1 MKSAI
6 TELTGYEVCLPNK
19 PAVSLLP
26 YRSRRH
32 FNYCVR
38 YTTVRSA
45 VAAKLRNLA
54 LCAIPMHLE
63 KLSLTNFKNYED
75 GRYTFG
81 RQVNVIVGPNGS
93 GKTNLLDA
101 VYFLALSKSAFQ
113 SQDALSI
120 LHDADYFIL
129 DGIFE
134 EHNDRLVQIT
144 ISLQRGQRK
153 VLMADKKPYE
163 RISEHI
169 GRFPVVLIAPNDT
182 DLVRE
187 HSEDRRHFFDG
198 VLSQLDSDYL
208 RDYLMY
214 QQVLKQRNS
223 LLKLFAERN
232 QVDNDLLDTYD
243 EPLLS
248 LGQKIHN
255 RRQQFVEDFLPSFQ
269 KHYAYLSDDREM
281 VSIVYESEMSDPQ
294 FADDFRH
301 FRRRDTVLQRTTMG
315 IHKDDYGFMIG
326 DRVGESVPLKKFGS
340 QGQQKTFVIALKLAQ
355 FDRLEVRKGMK
366 PILLLDDIFDKLD
379 DRRIGK
385 LIQQMDDGAFGQ
397 LFITDAR
404 PERTRELLSRVQAD
418 IRFFEIG

>member
-1 MKSAI
+1 
-6 TELTGYEVCLPNK
+6 
-19 PAVSLLP
+19 
-26 YRSRRH
+26 
-32 FNYCVR
+32 
-38 YTTVRSA
+38 
-45 VAAKLRNLA
+45 
-54 LCAIPMHLE
+54 MHLE
-63 KLSLTNFKNYED
+63 KLSLTHFKNYED
-75 GRYTFG
+75 GRYAFG

-113 SQDALSI
+113 SQDALNI
-120 LHDADYFIL
+120 LHEADYFII
-129 DGIFE
+129 DGVFE
-134 EHNDRLVQIT
+134 EHDDRLVQIT

-169 GRFPVVLIAPNDT
+169 GRFPVVLVAPNDT

-198 VLSQLDSDYL
+198 VLSQLDADYL

-243 EPLLS
+243 EPLLEI
-248 LGQKIHN
+248 GQRIHD
-255 RRQQFVEDFLPSFQ
+255 RRQQFVADFLPSFRA
-269 KHYAYLSDDREM
+269 HYAYLSDEREA
-281 VSIVYESEMSDPQ
+281 VNIVYESEVSNPD
-294 FADDFRH
+294 FANEFRH

-315 IHKDDYGFMIG
+315 VHKDDYGFLIG
-326 DRVGESVPLKKFGS
+326 DQSAGPASPGPASPGPSGPGPSGPGPVPLKKFGS

-355 FDRLEVRKGMK
+355 FDQLEARKGVK

-385 LIQQMDDGAFGQ
+385 LIQRMDEGAFGQ

-404 PERTRELLSRVQAD
+404 PERTRALLSTVKADVQ
-418 IRFFEIG
+418 FFEIGV

>member
-1 MKSAI
+1 M
-6 TELTGYEVCLPNK
+6 Y
-19 PAVSLLP
+19 
-26 YRSRRH
+26 
-32 FNYCVR
+32 
-38 YTTVRSA
+38 
-45 VAAKLRNLA
+45 
-54 LCAIPMHLE
+54 LE

-75 GRYTFG
+75 ARYVFG
-81 RQVNVIVGPNGS
+81 QQVNVIVGPNGS

-101 VYFLALSKSAFQ
+101 VYFLSLSKSAFHT
-113 SQDALSI
+113 QDALSI
-120 LHDADYFIL
+120 LHDADYFII

-134 EHNDRLVQIT
+134 EHDDRKVQIT
-144 ISLQRGQRK
+144 ISLQRNQRK

-169 GRFPVVLIAPNDT
+169 GRFPVVLVAPNDT

-198 VLSQLDSDYL
+198 VLSQLDPNYL
-208 RDYLMY
+208 RDYLLY

-232 QVDNDLLDTYD
+232 QVDNDMLDTYD
-243 EPLLS
+243 EPLLD
-248 LGQKIHN
+248 LGQKIHD
-255 RRQQFVEDFLPSFQ
+255 RRQQFILEFLPSFRT
-269 KHYAYLSDDREM
+269 HYAYLSDERE
-281 VSIVYESEMSDPQ
+281 VVNIVYESEVSNPA
-294 FADDFRH
+294 FADEFRH

-315 IHKDDYGFMIG
+315 IHKDDYSFMIEG
-326 DRVGESVPLKKFGS
+326 RSGIDQFGESRSSDPVPLKKFGS

-355 FDRLEVRKGMK
+355 FDQLQAEKGIK

-385 LIQQMDDGAFGQ
+385 LIQRMDQGAFGQ

-404 PERTRELLSRVQAD
+404 PERTRDLLHNVKADVQFFD
-418 IRFFEIG
+418 IGND

>member
-1 MKSAI
+1 
-6 TELTGYEVCLPNK
+6 
-19 PAVSLLP
+19 
-26 YRSRRH
+26 
-32 FNYCVR
+32 
-38 YTTVRSA
+38 
-45 VAAKLRNLA
+45 
-54 LCAIPMHLE
+54 MHLE

-75 GRYTFG
+75 GRYQFG

-129 DGIFE
+129 DGVFDNQS
-134 EHNDRLVQIT
+134 HHPVQIT

-153 VLMADKKPYE
+153 VLLADKKPYE
-163 RISEHI
+163 RVSEHI
-169 GRFPVVLIAPNDT
+169 GRFPVVLVAPNDT

-198 VLSQLDSDYL
+198 VLSQLDSEYL
-208 RDYLMY
+208 RDYLLY

-243 EPLLS
+243 EPLLEI
-248 LGQKIHN
+248 GQRIHD
-255 RRQQFVEDFLPSFQ
+255 RRKQFVTDFLPNFQ
-269 KHYAYLSDDREM
+269 KDYAYLSDDRES
-281 VSIVYESEMSDPQ
+281 VNIVYESEVSNPD
-294 FADDFRH
+294 FADEFRH

-315 IHKDDYGFMIG
+315 VHKDDYGFFIG
-326 DRVGESVPLKKFGS
+326 DQKADSSGPGPTPLKKFGS
-340 QGQQKTFVIALKLAQ
+340 QGQQKTFVIALKLGQ
-355 FDRLEVRKGMK
+355 FDQLEAKKGVK

-379 DRRIGK
+379 DRRIDK
-385 LIQQMDDGAFGQ
+385 LVKLMDEEAFGQ
-397 LFITDAR
+397 VFITDAR
-404 PERTRELLSRVQAD
+404 PERTRILLNTVKAD
-418 IRFFEIG
+418 VRFFEIGE

>member
-1 MKSAI
+1 M
-6 TELTGYEVCLPNK
+6 T
-19 PAVSLLP
+19 
-26 YRSRRH
+26 
-32 FNYCVR
+32 
-38 YTTVRSA
+38 
-45 VAAKLRNLA
+45 AAKLRIIA
-54 LCAIPMHLE
+54 LHAIPMHLE

-75 GRYTFG
+75 GRYVFG
-81 RQVNVIVGPNGS
+81 QQVNVIVGPNGS

-101 VYFLALSKSAFQ
+101 IYFLALSKSAFQ

-120 LHDADYFIL
+120 QHDADYFII

-134 EHNDRLVQIT
+134 EHDDRNVQIT

-169 GRFPVVLIAPNDT
+169 GRFPVVLVAPNDT

-198 VLSQLDSDYL
+198 VLSQLDAEYL
-208 RDYLMY
+208 RNYLMY
-214 QQVLKQRNS
+214 QQILKQRNS
-223 LLKLFAERN
+223 LLKLFAERS

-243 EPLLS
+243 EPLLD
-248 LGQKIHN
+248 LGKKIHD
-255 RRQQFVEDFLPSFQ
+255 RRQQFVEEFLPSFRA
-269 KHYAYLSDDREM
+269 HYAYLSDEREE
-281 VSIVYESEMSDPQ
+281 VTIVYESEVSNPA
-294 FADDFRH
+294 FADEFRH

-315 IHKDDYGFMIG
+315 IHKDDYSFMIDSG
-326 DRVGESVPLKKFGS
+326 NGQPVLLKKFGS

-355 FDRLEVRKGMK
+355 FDALQAEKGIK
-366 PILLLDDIFDKLD
+366 PLLLLDDIFDKLD

-385 LIQQMDDGAFGQ
+385 LIQRMDEGAFGQ

-404 PERTRELLSRVQAD
+404 PERTRELLNQVKAD
-418 IRFFEIG
+418 VRFFEIGN

>member
-1 MKSAI
+1 
-6 TELTGYEVCLPNK
+6 
-19 PAVSLLP
+19 
-26 YRSRRH
+26 
-32 FNYCVR
+32 
-38 YTTVRSA
+38 
-45 VAAKLRNLA
+45 
-54 LCAIPMHLE
+54 MHLE

-75 GRYTFG
+75 SRYVFG

-101 VYFLALSKSAFQ
+101 VYYLALSKSAFQ

-134 EHNDRLVQIT
+134 EHGSQNSHIDRVQIT

-169 GRFPVVLIAPNDT
+169 GRFPVVLVAPNDT

-198 VLSQLDSDYL
+198 VLAQLDPDYL
-208 RDYLMY
+208 RNFLMY

-243 EPLLS
+243 APLLE
-248 LGQKIHN
+248 LGQQIHD
-255 RRQQFVEDFLPSFQ
+255 RRRQFVEEFLPDFRA
-269 KHYAYLSDDREM
+269 HYAYLSGARET
-281 VSIVYESEMSDPQ
+281 VGIAYESEVSNPD
-294 FADDFRH
+294 FAAEFRH

-315 IHKDDYGFMIG
+315 IHKDDYNFLIG
-326 DRVGESVPLKKFGS
+326 GNSSDEGTTSEWVPLKKFGS

-355 FDRLEVRKGMK
+355 FDQLEARKGVK

-379 DRRIGK
+379 DHRIGK
-385 LIQQMDDGAFGQ
+385 LIQQMDEGAFGQ

-404 PERTRELLSRVQAD
+404 PERTRELLKNVKADVQ
-418 IRFFEIG
+418 FYEINA

>member
-1 MKSAI
+1 
-6 TELTGYEVCLPNK
+6 
-19 PAVSLLP
+19 
-26 YRSRRH
+26 
-32 FNYCVR
+32 
-38 YTTVRSA
+38 
-45 VAAKLRNLA
+45 
-54 LCAIPMHLE
+54 MHLE

-75 GRYTFG
+75 GRYVFG

-120 LHDADYFIL
+120 LHDVDYFIL

-134 EHNDRLVQIT
+134 EHDDRLVQIT

-163 RISEHI
+163 RVSEHI
-169 GRFPVVLIAPNDT
+169 GRFPVVLVAPNDT

-198 VLSQLDSDYL
+198 VLSQLDADYL
-208 RDYLMY
+208 RDYLTY

-223 LLKLFAERN
+223 LLKLFAERS

-243 EPLLS
+243 EPLLEI
-248 LGQKIHN
+248 GQRIHN
-255 RRQQFVEDFLPSFQ
+255 RRQQFVAEFLPSFRA
-269 KHYAYLSDDREM
+269 HYAYLSDERET
-281 VSIVYESEMSDPQ
+281 VNIVYESEVNNPD
-294 FADDFRH
+294 FASEFRH

-315 IHKDDYGFMIG
+315 VHKDDYGFLIG
-326 DRVGESVPLKKFGS
+326 DRSGETVPLKKFGS

-355 FDRLEVRKGMK
+355 FDQLEARKTQK

-385 LIQQMDDGAFGQ
+385 LIQRMDEGAFGQ

-404 PERTRELLSRVQAD
+404 PERTRALLSQVKAEV
-418 IRFFEIG
+418 RFFEIGQ

>member
-1 MKSAI
+1 
-6 TELTGYEVCLPNK
+6 
-19 PAVSLLP
+19 
-26 YRSRRH
+26 
-32 FNYCVR
+32 
-38 YTTVRSA
+38 
-45 VAAKLRNLA
+45 
-54 LCAIPMHLE
+54 MHLE

-81 RQVNVIVGPNGS
+81 RQINVIVGPNGS

-101 VYFLALSKSAFQ
+101 IYFLALSKSAFQ

-120 LHDADYFIL
+120 LHDADYFII

-134 EHNDRLVQIT
+134 EHDDRLVQIT

-198 VLSQLDSDYL
+198 VLSQLNPNYL

-243 EPLLS
+243 EPLLD
-248 LGQKIHN
+248 LGQKIHDR
-255 RRQQFVEDFLPSFQ
+255 RRQFVDEFLPGFRA
-269 KHYAYLSDDREM
+269 HYAYLSDEREE
-281 VSIVYESEMSDPQ
+281 VSIVYESEVSNPN
-294 FADDFRH
+294 FADEFRH

-315 IHKDDYGFMIG
+315 VHKDDYAFLIG
-326 DRVGESVPLKKFGS
+326 NDQPVPLKKFGS

-355 FDRLEVRKGMK
+355 FDQLQAEKGIK

-385 LIQQMDDGAFGQ
+385 LIQQMDEGAFGQ

-404 PERTRELLSRVQAD
+404 PERTRELLNSVKAD
-418 IRFFEIG
+418 VRFFEIGD

>member
-1 MKSAI
+1 
-6 TELTGYEVCLPNK
+6 
-19 PAVSLLP
+19 
-26 YRSRRH
+26 
-32 FNYCVR
+32 
-38 YTTVRSA
+38 
-45 VAAKLRNLA
+45 
-54 LCAIPMHLE
+54 MHLE

-75 GRYTFG
+75 GRYAFG

-120 LHDADYFIL
+120 LHEADYFII
-129 DGIFE
+129 DGTFE
-134 EHNDRLVQIT
+134 EHDGRDAHSGRVHPDRVQIT

-163 RISEHI
+163 RVSEHI

-182 DLVRE
+182 DLVRG

-198 VLSQLDSDYL
+198 VLSQLDAEYL
-208 RDYLMY
+208 RNFLMY

-223 LLKLFAERN
+223 LLKLFADRS

-243 EPLLS
+243 EPLLE
-248 LGQKIHN
+248 LGQKIHDR
-255 RRQQFVEDFLPSFQ
+255 RRQFIHDYQPDFQ
-269 KHYAYLSDDREM
+269 AHYAYLSGERET
-281 VSIVYESEMSDPQ
+281 VSIVYESEVSNPD
-294 FADDFRH
+294 FANEFRH

-315 IHKDDYGFMIG
+315 IHKDDYNFLIAAPTASQPGSDEEQSI
-326 DRVGESVPLKKFGS
+326 EPVPLKKFGS

-355 FDRLEVRKGMK
+355 FDQLEAGKGVK

-385 LIQQMDDGAFGQ
+385 LIQRMDDRAFGQ

-404 PERTRELLSRVQAD
+404 PDRTRELLKHVQAEV
-418 IRFFEIG
+418 RFFEISS

>member
-1 MKSAI
+1 M
-6 TELTGYEVCLPNK
+6 Y
-19 PAVSLLP
+19 
-26 YRSRRH
+26 
-32 FNYCVR
+32 
-38 YTTVRSA
+38 
-45 VAAKLRNLA
+45 
-54 LCAIPMHLE
+54 LE

-75 GRYTFG
+75 SRYVFG
-81 RQVNVIVGPNGS
+81 QQVNVIVGPNGS

-120 LHDADYFIL
+120 QHDADYFII
-129 DGIFE
+129 DGVFDE
-134 EHNDRLVQIT
+134 QNRSVQIT

-153 VLMADKKPYE
+153 VLMADKKPYD
-163 RISEHI
+163 RLSDHI
-169 GRFPVVLIAPNDT
+169 GRFPVVLMAPNDT

-208 RDYLMY
+208 RNYLMY

-223 LLKLFAERN
+223 VLKLFAERN

-243 EPLLS
+243 EPLLD
-248 LGQKIHN
+248 LGQKIHD
-255 RRQQFVEDFLPSFQ
+255 RRKQFVDEFLPDFR
-269 KHYAYLSDDREM
+269 KHYAYLSDGRES
-281 VSIVYESEMSDPQ
+281 VTIVYESEVSNPN
-294 FADDFRH
+294 FADEFRH

-315 IHKDDYGFMIG
+315 IHKDDYAFLIG
-326 DRVGESVPLKKFGS
+326 EREVGPDGPAPVPLKKFGS
-340 QGQQKTFVIALKLAQ
+340 QGQQKTFVIGLKLAQ
-355 FDRLEVRKGMK
+355 FDQLQAAKGVK

-385 LIQQMDDGAFGQ
+385 LIKQMDEGAFGQ

-404 PERTRELLSRVQAD
+404 PERTRELLENVKAD
-418 IRFFEIG
+418 VRFFEIARD

>member
-1 MKSAI
+1 MS
-6 TELTGYEVCLPNK
+6 
-19 PAVSLLP
+19 
-26 YRSRRH
+26 
-32 FNYCVR
+32 
-38 YTTVRSA
+38 
-45 VAAKLRNLA
+45 AAKLRNPA
-54 LCAIPMHLE
+54 LYAIGMHLE

-101 VYFLALSKSAFQ
+101 IYFLALSKSAFQ
-113 SQDALSI
+113 SQDGLSI

-129 DGIFE
+129 DGTFE
-134 EHNDRLVQIT
+134 EHDDRNAYPGRVHPDRVQIT

-169 GRFPVVLIAPNDT
+169 GRFPVVLVAPNDT
-182 DLVRE
+182 DLVRG

-198 VLSQLDSDYL
+198 VLSQFDAEYL
-208 RDYLMY
+208 RNYLMY

-223 LLKLFAERN
+223 LLKLFADRN

-243 EPLLS
+243 EPLLE
-248 LGQKIHN
+248 LGQKIHDR
-255 RRQQFVEDFLPSFQ
+255 RRQFVGEYLPGFRA
-269 KHYAYLSDDREM
+269 HYAYLSGARET
-281 VSIVYESEMSDPQ
+281 VSIVYESEVSNPD
-294 FADDFRH
+294 FASEFRH

-315 IHKDDYGFMIG
+315 VHKDDYNFLIG
-326 DRVGESVPLKKFGS
+326 APPPVQPGSNEEQSAEPVPLKKFGS

-355 FDRLEVRKGMK
+355 FDQLEAGKGIK

-379 DRRIGK
+379 DQRISK
-385 LIQQMDDGAFGQ
+385 LIQRMDEGAFGQ

-404 PERTRELLSRVQAD
+404 PERTRELLKHVQAD
-418 IRFFEIG
+418 VQFFEIGS

>member
-1 MKSAI
+1 
-6 TELTGYEVCLPNK
+6 
-19 PAVSLLP
+19 
-26 YRSRRH
+26 
-32 FNYCVR
+32 
-38 YTTVRSA
+38 
-45 VAAKLRNLA
+45 
-54 LCAIPMHLE
+54 MHLE

-75 GRYTFG
+75 VRYTFS
-81 RQVNVIVGPNGS
+81 RQVNVLVGPNGS

-101 VYFLALSKSAFQ
+101 VYFLSLSKSAFQ
-113 SQDALSI
+113 SQDAMSI
-120 LHDADYFIL
+120 LHDTDYFII

-134 EHNDRLVQIT
+134 EHDDRTVQIT

-169 GRFPVVLIAPNDT
+169 GRFPVVLVAPNDT

-198 VLSQLDSDYL
+198 VLSQLDPEYL
-208 RDYLMY
+208 RNYLMY
-214 QQVLKQRNS
+214 QQILKQRNS

-243 EPLLS
+243 EPLLE
-248 LGQKIHN
+248 LGQKIHDR
-255 RRQQFVEDFLPSFQ
+255 RRQFIDEFLPGFRS
-269 KHYAYLSDDREM
+269 HYAYLSDDREE
-281 VSIVYESEMSDPQ
+281 VTIQYESEVSNPG
-294 FADDFRH
+294 FADEFRH

-315 IHKDDYGFMIG
+315 IHKDDYSFII
-326 DRVGESVPLKKFGS
+326 ESGNGQPPVPLKKFGS

-355 FDRLEVRKGMK
+355 FAQLQAEKDVK

-385 LIQQMDDGAFGQ
+385 LIQQMDEGVFGQ

-404 PERTRELLSRVQAD
+404 PERTRQLLTNVKAD
-418 IRFFEIG
+418 IKFFEIGA

>member
-1 MKSAI
+1 M
-6 TELTGYEVCLPNK
+6 Y
-19 PAVSLLP
+19 
-26 YRSRRH
+26 
-32 FNYCVR
+32 
-38 YTTVRSA
+38 
-45 VAAKLRNLA
+45 
-54 LCAIPMHLE
+54 LE

-75 GRYTFG
+75 GRYVFG
-81 RQVNVIVGPNGS
+81 RQINVIVGPNGS

-113 SQDALSI
+113 NQDAFSI
-120 LHDADYFIL
+120 LHGADYFII

-134 EHNDRLVQIT
+134 ENEHSGHPNRVNPDRVQIT

-153 VLMADKKPYE
+153 VIMADKKPYE

-198 VLSQLDSDYL
+198 VLSQLDPNYL
-208 RDYLMY
+208 RDFLMY

-232 QVDNDLLDTYD
+232 QVDNDMLDTYD
-243 EPLLS
+243 VPLLD
-248 LGQKIHN
+248 LGQKIHD
-255 RRQQFVEDFLPSFQ
+255 RRKQFVEEFLPGFRE
-269 KHYAYLSDDREM
+269 HYAYLSNESEM
-281 VSIVYESEMSDPQ
+281 VNIVYESEVSDPN
-294 FADDFRH
+294 FAEEFRH
-301 FRRRDTVLQRTTMG
+301 FRRRDTILQRTTMG
-315 IHKDDYGFMIG
+315 VHKDDYSFLIG
-326 DRVGESVPLKKFGS
+326 GVYGEAVPLKKFGS

-355 FDRLEVRKGMK
+355 FDTLEAEKGVK

-379 DRRIGK
+379 DRRISK
-385 LIQQMDDGAFGQ
+385 LIQQMEEGAFGQ

-404 PERTRELLSRVQAD
+404 PERTRELLSSVKAD
-418 IRFFEIG
+418 VRFYETGV

>member
-1 MKSAI
+1 
-6 TELTGYEVCLPNK
+6 
-19 PAVSLLP
+19 
-26 YRSRRH
+26 
-32 FNYCVR
+32 
-38 YTTVRSA
+38 
-45 VAAKLRNLA
+45 
-54 LCAIPMHLE
+54 MHLE

-75 GRYTFG
+75 VRYVFG

-120 LHDADYFIL
+120 LHDADYFII

-134 EHNDRLVQIT
+134 EHDDRNVQVT

-163 RISEHI
+163 RVSDHI

-187 HSEDRRHFFDG
+187 HSEERRHFFDG
-198 VLSQLDSDYL
+198 VLSQLDPDYL

-223 LLKLFAERN
+223 LLKLFADRN

-243 EPLLS
+243 EPLLE
-248 LGQKIHN
+248 LGQKIHD
-255 RRQQFVEDFLPSFQ
+255 RRKLFIDEFLPDFRA
-269 KHYAYLSDDREM
+269 HYAYLSGARET
-281 VSIVYESEMSDPQ
+281 VSILYESEVSNPD
-294 FADDFRH
+294 FANEFRH

-315 IHKDDYGFMIG
+315 VHKDDYSFLIAGLSSG
-326 DRVGESVPLKKFGS
+326 QQEAGEPVPLKKFGS

-355 FDRLEVRKGMK
+355 FDQLEARRGVK

-385 LIQQMDDGAFGQ
+385 LIQQMDEGAFGQ
-397 LFITDAR
+397 LFISDAR
-404 PERTRELLSRVQAD
+404 PERTRDLLKDVKADVQ
-418 IRFFEIG
+418 FFEIGR

>member
-1 MKSAI
+1 
-6 TELTGYEVCLPNK
+6 
-19 PAVSLLP
+19 
-26 YRSRRH
+26 
-32 FNYCVR
+32 
-38 YTTVRSA
+38 
-45 VAAKLRNLA
+45 
-54 LCAIPMHLE
+54 MHLE

-75 GRYTFG
+75 GRYSFG
-81 RQVNVIVGPNGS
+81 QQVNVIVGPNGS

-113 SQDALSI
+113 SQDTLSI
-120 LHDADYFIL
+120 LHQADYFII

-134 EHNDRLVQIT
+134 EHDDREVQIT

-163 RISEHI
+163 RMSEHI
-169 GRFPVVLIAPNDT
+169 GRFPVVLVAPNDT

-198 VLSQLDSDYL
+198 VLSQLDANYL
-208 RDYLMY
+208 RNYLMY
-214 QQVLKQRNS
+214 QQILKQRNS
-223 LLKLFAERN
+223 LLKLFADQS

-243 EPLLS
+243 VPLLD
-248 LGQKIHN
+248 LGQKIHD
-255 RRQQFVEDFLPSFQ
+255 RRKQFVDEFLPSFRE
-269 KHYAYLSDDREM
+269 HYAYLSDDREE
-281 VSIVYESEMSDPQ
+281 VTIIYESEVSNPA

-301 FRRRDTVLQRTTMG
+301 FRRRDTVLQRTAMG
-315 IHKDDYGFMIG
+315 IHKDDYSFIIG
-326 DRVGESVPLKKFGS
+326 TGSGESVPLKKFGS

-355 FDRLEVRKGMK
+355 FDALQTEKGIK

-385 LIQQMDDGAFGQ
+385 LIQRMDEGAFGQ

-404 PERTRELLSRVQAD
+404 PERTRELLNQVKAD
-418 IRFFEIG
+418 VRFFEIGNE

>member
-1 MKSAI
+1 
-6 TELTGYEVCLPNK
+6 
-19 PAVSLLP
+19 
-26 YRSRRH
+26 
-32 FNYCVR
+32 
-38 YTTVRSA
+38 
-45 VAAKLRNLA
+45 
-54 LCAIPMHLE
+54 MHLE

-75 GRYTFG
+75 VRYAFG

-101 VYFLALSKSAFQ
+101 IYFLALSKSAFQ

-120 LHDADYFIL
+120 LHDSDYFII
-129 DGIFE
+129 DGVFE
-134 EHNDRLVQIT
+134 EQDDRNVQVT

-163 RISEHI
+163 RISDHI

-198 VLSQLDSDYL
+198 VLSQLDPDYL
-208 RDYLMY
+208 RNYLMY

-223 LLKLFAERN
+223 LLKLFAEPGRRTGN
-232 QVDNDLLDTYD
+232 QVDNDMLDTYD
-243 EPLLS
+243 EPLLE
-248 LGQKIHN
+248 LGQKIHD
-255 RRQQFVEDFLPSFQ
+255 RRKQFVEEYLPDLRS
-269 KHYAYLSDDREM
+269 HYAYLSGERET
-281 VSIVYESEMSDPQ
+281 VSIVYESEVSNPN
-294 FADDFRH
+294 FVGEFRH

-315 IHKDDYGFMIG
+315 IHKDDYNFLILSTRADDGQSA
-326 DRVGESVPLKKFGS
+326 EPVPLKKFGS

-355 FDRLEVRKGMK
+355 FDHLEARKGVK

-385 LIQQMDDGAFGQ
+385 LIQQMDEGVFGQ

-404 PERTRELLSRVQAD
+404 PERTRELLKNVQAD
-418 IRFFEIG
+418 VRFFEISN

>member
-1 MKSAI
+1 M
-6 TELTGYEVCLPNK
+6 T
-19 PAVSLLP
+19 
-26 YRSRRH
+26 
-32 FNYCVR
+32 
-38 YTTVRSA
+38 
-45 VAAKLRNLA
+45 AAKLRIIA
-54 LCAIPMHLE
+54 LSATPMYLE

-75 GRYTFG
+75 GRYSFG
-81 RQVNVIVGPNGS
+81 QQINVIVGPNGS

-120 LHDADYFIL
+120 LHDADYFII

-134 EHNDRLVQIT
+134 EHDDRNVQIT

-198 VLSQLDSDYL
+198 VLSQLDPNYL
-208 RDYLMY
+208 RNYLMY

-223 LLKLFAERN
+223 LLKLFSERN
-232 QVDNDLLDTYD
+232 QVDNDMLDTYD
-243 EPLLS
+243 EPLLD
-248 LGQKIHN
+248 LGQKIN
-255 RRQQFVEDFLPSFQ
+255 DRRKQFIDEFLPGFRA
-269 KHYAYLSDDREM
+269 HYAYLSDEREE
-281 VSIVYESEMSDPQ
+281 VSIVYESEVSNPN
-294 FADDFRH
+294 FADEFRH

-315 IHKDDYGFMIG
+315 IHKDDYPFLIESRYGAALSG
-326 DRVGESVPLKKFGS
+326 DSVPLKKFGS

-355 FDRLEVRKGMK
+355 FDSLLAAKGIK

-385 LIQQMDDGAFGQ
+385 LIERMDEGAFGQ

-404 PERTRELLSRVQAD
+404 PERTRELLKTVKAD
-418 IRFFEIG
+418 VRFFEIGQE